1 MMQGQNRFLLPWM
14 MWLLPLAFFGF
25 QFILRLF
32 PGLILQEFMEKY
44 AITATE
50 FGLFASLYY
59 LGYAGMQ
66 IPMAL
71 ALDKWGPRKVIGGC
85 ALLCGTATWMFVF
98 LPFWSSALLSRF
110 LIGTG
115 SVVGF
120 LGASK
125 VISQWFPSTSYAR
138 LVGLTFSF
146 GLLGAVYGGRPI
158 SQWIAQLGWEQVSI
172 ILGGVAIAL
181 GLLILLFLREK
192 KLEITEKPQPFLQ
205 SIKQLLTNKPI
216 MLLAFA
222 NLLMVGTLEGFADVW
237 GVSYLMTACDLT
249 KAQASGITSYIF
261 VGMLFG
267 GPILAYFSEKWNA
280 HHKITLGCGLLM
292 SALLIFVFFFVSYL
306 PLFALQAIMFFI
318 GILCCYQVIVFAI
331 GAKCVPQSL
340 LNVTIAFLNC
350 INMLGGF
357 FFHSL
362 IGRTIDYLQP
372 ATKGDFSHYSLET
385 YTYALMIIPV
395 ASFIGALLLA
405 KLLSHQSADLLE
417 MKEEGSPG

>member
-1 MMQGQNRFLLPWM
+1 MKKSLVPWL
-14 MWLLPLAFFGF
+14 MWVFPLAFFGF

-44 AITATE
+44 TITATE

-71 ALDKWGPRKVIGGC
+71 ALDKWGPRKVIGAC
-85 ALLCGTATWMFVF
+85 ALLCGAATWMFVF
-98 LPFWSSALLSRF
+98 LPFWSCALLSRF
-110 LIGTG
+110 LIGTA

-125 VISQWFPSTSYAR
+125 VISQWFPRTSYAR

-158 SQWIAQLGWEQVSI
+158 SQWIAECGWEKVTVM
-172 ILGGVAIAL
+172 LGGVALCL
-181 GLLILLFLREK
+181 GLLILSFLREK
-192 KLEITEKPQPFLQ
+192 QTEIVEKSQPFIQTL
-205 SIKQLLTNKPI
+205 KQLLKNKSI
-216 MLLAFA
+216 LLLAFA

-237 GVSYLMTACDLT
+237 GVSYLMAARDLT
-249 KAQASGITSYIF
+249 KAEASGITSYIF
-261 VGMLFG
+261 IGMLFG
-267 GPILAYFSEKWNA
+267 GPILATLSEKWNA
-280 HHKITLGCGLLM
+280 HRTITLSCGLLM
-292 SALLIFVFFFVSYL
+292 SALLIFVFFFIASLSVL
-306 PLFALQAIMFFI
+306 TLQAIMFLI
-318 GILCCYQVIVFAI
+318 GILCCYQVIVFAM
-331 GAKCVPQSL
+331 GASFVPSSL

-362 IGRTIDYLQP
+362 IGRTIDLLQP
-372 ATKGDFSHYSLET
+372 LSSGGFSQYSPET
-385 YTYALMIIPV
+385 YTTALMIIPA
-395 ASFIGALLLA
+395 ASFIGALLLT
-405 KLLSHQSADLLE
+405 KLSSQPVDLPE
-417 MKEEGSPG
+417 MKGETSPG